1 MKTAAALCLAFGS
14 LCVSAVPELVFQSSA
29 TGLRGGTHCNVVMN
43 EAGVLVSSCDFTHG
57 ATGFASLQT
66 EVDALKA
73 ENAAL
78 RSSHASEN
86 SALHAAIDAL
96 KSTVA
101 GLDTRITNIPKPATG
116 SRACR
121 AHGGPGAG
129 VWYTT
134 CTVEL

>member
-1 MKTAAALCLAFGS
+1 
-14 LCVSAVPELVFQSSA
+14 VPELVFQSSA

-57 ATGFASLQT
+57 ATGFASLQA

-73 ENAAL
+73 
-78 RSSHASEN
+78 EN

-101 GLDTRITNIPKPATG
+101 GLDTRITNTPKPSTG
-116 SRACR
+116 SRTCR
-121 AHGGPGAG
+121 VRGGPDNRWG
-129 VWYTT
+129 YM